1 MGNPIMQCFKRC
13 AALILG
19 FALLAITALALVLL
33 AAPRWLADVDE
44 PGPADAIVVLSGDYR
59 RFYEGAEQYKA
70 GRARRIMGTR
80 EIRDPTVKMLE
91 AEGLRFPQHED
102 IARTVLMA
110 KGVPAEAIGFVGHDV
125 VSTAHEAAALAEA
138 FPSPGIRLLVVTSP
152 YHVRRTRMILS
163 DALPNAKLMVVAN
176 RFESLPDTWW
186 RDQAAARNIV
196 LEFAK
201 TAWYLLGGR
210 FYRLHP

>member
-1 MGNPIMQCFKRC
+1 MQCFKRC

-19 FALLAITALALVLL
+19 FAVLSGASLALVLL
-33 AAPRWLADVDE
+33 AAPRWLAAVDV

-59 RFYEGAEQYKA
+59 RLYEGAEQYRA
-70 GRARRIMGTR
+70 GLAPRIVGTR
-80 EIRDPTVKMLE
+80 EVRDPTVQMLE
-91 AEGLRFPQHED
+91 ADGLRFPLHED
-102 IARTVLMA
+102 IVRAVLAA
-110 KGVPAEAIGFVGHDV
+110 KGVPAQAIGFVGRDV

-138 FPSPGIRLLVVTSP
+138 FPSPGVRLLVVTSP

-163 DALPNAKLMVVAN
+163 DALPHARLAVVAN
-176 RFESLPDTWW
+176 RFETLPDAWW

-210 FYRLHP
+210 FYRLQP

>member
-1 MGNPIMQCFKRC
+1 MQCFKRC

-19 FALLAITALALVLL
+19 LAVLAGATGALLLL
-33 AAPRWLADVDE
+33 AAPRWLASVDE

-70 GRARRIMGTR
+70 GRARRIIGTR
-80 EIRDPTVKMLE
+80 EIRDPTIQLLE
-91 AEGLRFPQHED
+91 AEGMRFPPHED
-102 IARTVLMA
+102 IVRTLLTG
-110 KGVPAEAIGFVGHDV
+110 KGVPGEAIGFVGRDV
-125 VSTAHEAAALAEA
+125 VSTAHEATALAEA

-163 DALPNAKLMVVAN
+163 DALPNARLMVIAN
-176 RFESLPDTWW
+176 RFETLPDAWW

-196 LEFAK
+196 LELTK
-201 TAWYLLGGR
+201 TVWYLLGGR
-210 FYRLHP
+210 FYRLQA

>member
-1 MGNPIMQCFKRC
+1 MQCFKRC

-19 FALLAITALALVLL
+19 FAVLSGASLAMVLL
-33 AAPRWLADVDE
+33 AAPRWLAAADA

-59 RFYEGAEQYKA
+59 RLYEGAELYKA
-70 GRARRIMGTR
+70 GHARRIIGTR
-80 EIRDPTVKMLE
+80 EIRNPTIQVLE
-91 AEGLRFPQHED
+91 AEGMSFPLHEN
-102 IARTVLMA
+102 IVRTLLTG
-110 KGVPAEAIGFVGHDV
+110 KGVPGEAIGFVGRDV

-163 DALPNAKLMVVAN
+163 DALPHAKLAVVAN
-176 RFESLPDTWW
+176 RFETLPDAWW

-210 FYRLHP
+210 FYRLQP